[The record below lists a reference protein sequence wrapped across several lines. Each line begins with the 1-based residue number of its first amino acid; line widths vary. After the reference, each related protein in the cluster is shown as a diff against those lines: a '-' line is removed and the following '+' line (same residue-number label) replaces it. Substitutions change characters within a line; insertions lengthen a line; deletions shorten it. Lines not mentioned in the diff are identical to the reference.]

1 MLPTYSDRRRR
12 GGRMRGGV
20 KRSSAGRS
28 IGGVNKNGSK
38 RKKGAENLRCTAAR
52 RSIDVV
58 KSGGWRMIGG
68 EPKLSAS
75 RRKLPGKGRWRS
87 DNVKKIKLWRLVAEI
102 VGHIVRRWQ

>member
-1 MLPTYSDRRRR
+1 MLPTDSDRWRR

-20 KRSSAGRS
+20 KRSIAGRR
-28 IGGVNKNGSK
+28 IGGVKKNGSR
-38 RKKGAENLRCTAAR
+38 RKKGAEKLRCTAAR
-52 RSIDVV
+52 RSVNVV
-58 KSGGWRMIGG
+58 KSRGWRMIGG

-75 RRKLPGKGRWRS
+75 QRKLRGKGRWRS